1 MIISPSKSLMILS
14 LIASS
19 AAFAAGTFD
28 CSGKGVKVKGQY
40 GSTFSASL
48 TSIAIEGVGKAEGKE
63 ELEEA
68 AAYVTQKQILA
79 QASVGTEQA
88 VVVTLET
95 VGDSETGDGEPWVYG
110 GIVKTST
117 SREVDGKTVTTTK
130 TVPVTCSASF

>member
-1 MIISPSKSLMILS
+1 MIISSFKTLMAAS
-14 LIASS
+14 LIMSS

-48 TSIAIEGVGKAEGKE
+48 TSIIIEGVGKAEGKE
-63 ELEEA
+63 ELGESA
-68 AAYVTQKQILA
+68 TYVTQKQILA

-95 VGDSETGDGEPWVYG
+95 VGDSETNEGEPWVYG

-117 SREVDGKTVTTTK
+117 SRVVDEKTVTDTK